1 MPLVDYSQLV
11 ILFVVLI
18 LSLTVHEAAH
28 AWSADLLGDPTAAG
42 LGRLS
47 FNPAIH
53 VDATGTIIFPLVS
66 FVTGFALI
74 GWAKPVPVDV
84 RQLGRH
90 WRWKWALIAAVG
102 PASSLGLAVAAALA
116 IRAGAGATH
125 SPFDAIIAP
134 LLFRAVDLNVLLCV
148 VNVLPLPPLDGG
160 AMLAAAMPA
169 GVGAR
174 WQARQWV
181 GVAVMF
187 VLLLSGVLGLVLR
200 PIRASLVGMLL

>member
-1 MPLVDYSQLV
+1 LPLVDYSQLF

-28 AWSADLLGDPTAAG
+28 AWAADLLGDPTAAG

-47 FNPAIH
+47 FNPSIH
-53 VDATGTIIFPLVS
+53 VDAIGTIIFPLVS

-74 GWAKPVPVDV
+74 GWATPVPVDV
-84 RQLGRH
+84 QQLGPG
-90 WRWKWALIAAVG
+90 WRWKSALIAAAG
-102 PASSLGLAVAAALA
+102 PACSLGLAVVAALA

-148 VNVLPLPPLDGG
+148 VNVLPVPPLDGG
-160 AMLAAAMPA
+160 AMLAAVLPP

>member
-90 WRWKWALIAAVG
+90 WRWKSALIAAVG